1 MRRTRRSLVAGARR
15 LTAERGLGGFTVDE
29 LCAEV
34 GISRRSFFNYFAS
47 KDDAVLGTP
56 ARDPLD
62 AFGEDFVAG
71 GAAPDGP
78 PLVTALHELV
88 VRSFQVMEGP
98 HDRTLMLDVLRREPV
113 LLQRLTET
121 MERRLADL
129 AGLVARRQ
137 GCAAGDPFPGV
148 AATVAA
154 HLAGHTVHELLEARP
169 AGADPDE
176 APPLEEFAAL
186 LDRNF
191 RLAGTLFAP
200 VATVPGTSP
209 DPPAQAPPDAAADT
223 SPGLSPGPAPDTS
236 SATEGTP

>member
-1 MRRTRRSLVAGARR
+1 MTQGAREQRMRRTRRALVAGARR
-15 LTAERGLGGFTVDE
+15 LTAERGLSGFTVEE
-29 LCAEV
+29 LCAEA

-71 GAAPDGP
+71 GSAPDGP
-78 PLVTALHELV
+78 PLLTALQELV

-98 HDRTLMLDVLRREPV
+98 HDRSLLLDVLRREPA

-129 AGLVARRQ
+129 TALIARRQ
-137 GCAAGDPFPGV
+137 GCEDGDPFPGV
-148 AATVAA
+148 AAAVVS

-169 AGADPDE
+169 AGADPE
-176 APPLEEFAAL
+176 ESPPLEEFAAL
-186 LDRNF
+186 LARNV
-191 RLAGTLFAP
+191 RLAGALL
-200 VATVPGTSP
+200 SP
-209 DPPAQAPPDAAADT
+209 TPADT
-223 SPGLSPGPAPDTS
+223 TSDTTSDTTPD
-236 SATEGTP
+236 TEGTP